1 MSAHLLSV
9 TGVTEELIVGVLA
22 VVTTAS
28 ASVVKKWI
36 EETFRTRR
44 VVKSLE
50 DAKPQQR
57 PEIIRAWGQ
66 LEGRATS
73 KHPDADTAAGHPL
86 PGETLHAIDADGAE
100 QSVTPQALRGTG
112 YE

>member
-1 MSAHLLSV
+1 MMSTHLLSV
-9 TGVTEELIVGVLA
+9 TTELNAGVLA
-22 VVTTAS
+22 VVTTAL

-36 EETFRTRR
+36 EETFHTRR

-66 LEGRATS
+66 LKGKAASER
-73 KHPDADTAAGHPL
+73 PDEDTAAGHRL
-86 PGETLHAIDADGAE
+86 PGETRHAIDADGAE

-112 YE
+112 HE